1 MTDSGPYSQN
11 VELVGYHD
19 LEGRPGLKLALHR
32 AEGRSYLYVAS
43 LWDSGWSILDIT
55 EPGDPRFVRWI
66 EGPPNTWTIQIQVA
80 EGRMITSLEHVPS
93 GWGGGSDPPPEEGF
107 LIWDLS
113 DPEDPRRLG
122 HWEGGAEGTHRNYYG
137 GGRYVHATTTLPG
150 FDGHVYAVVD
160 IDDPT
165 APRLVGKW
173 WMPGQHREGGE
184 SFTPLDQERISSGAP
199 FRDPAGAPWQA
210 ISLHGAPY
218 PAGDRVYAPW
228 MRGGLVILDGSDPAN
243 PTPISTLPLYPP
255 LGSSIALHTAMPL
268 PERQLVVVNSEALN
282 ERCAEPL
289 NFAGIVDVSDET
301 DPILTS
307 LFPLPEV
314 PEGYPYDDFCQKG
327 GRFGP
332 HNQHQPQDQPHLQP
346 VGDYIYLT
354 YFNAGLQIFDISNP
368 RTPRIAGY
376 YIPEDP
382 EERIGPL
389 PTDLVTQVEDV
400 LVDDRGYAYITE
412 KNSGI
417 RILRFSPPGTAR

>member
-1 MTDSGPYSQN
+1 
-11 VELVGYHD
+11 
-19 LEGRPGLKLALHR
+19 
-32 AEGRSYLYVAS
+32 
-43 LWDSGWSILDIT
+43 
-55 EPGDPRFVRWI
+55 
-66 EGPPNTWTIQIQVA
+66 
-80 EGRMITSLEHVPS
+80 
-93 GWGGGSDPPPEEGF
+93 
-107 LIWDLS
+107 
-113 DPEDPRRLG
+113 
-122 HWEGGAEGTHRNYYG
+122 
-137 GGRYVHATTTLPG
+137 
-150 FDGHVYAVVD
+150 
-160 IDDPT
+160 
-165 APRLVGKW
+165 
-173 WMPGQHREGGE
+173 
-184 SFTPLDQERISSGAP
+184 
-199 FRDPAGAPWQA
+199 
-210 ISLHGAPY
+210 
-218 PAGDRVYAPW
+218 
-228 MRGGLVILDGSDPAN
+228 MRGGLVILDGTDPTN
-243 PTPISTLPLYPP
+243 PTPISTLAMYPP

-268 PERQLVVVNSEALN
+268 PERRLVVVNSEALN

-289 NFAGIVDVSDET
+289 NFAGIVDVADDA

-314 PEGYPYDDFCQKG
+314 PEGYPHDDFCQKG

-368 RTPRIAGY
+368 RTPHIAGY

-417 RILRFSPPGTAR
+417 RILRFDPPATG